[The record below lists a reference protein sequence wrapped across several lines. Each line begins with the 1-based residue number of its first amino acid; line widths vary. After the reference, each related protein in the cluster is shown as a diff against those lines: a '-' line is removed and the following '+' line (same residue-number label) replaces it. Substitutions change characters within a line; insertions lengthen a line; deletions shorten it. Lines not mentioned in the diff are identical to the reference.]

1 MEPKESYSRPDE
13 EQNASMLDELM
24 LKLEPM
30 EEAEVMEIEGEIN
43 NYEEE
48 KDLRKRNKKLREK
61 GRKYK
66 TLRKNKTT
74 GKYSYANENNER
86 KLRPTYKKYFQISG
100 KCHGICEKC
109 TFPV

>member
-1 MEPKESYSRPDE
+1 MEPKETYSRPDE
-13 EQNASMLDELM
+13 EQNASMLD
-24 LKLEPM
+24 EPM

-86 KLRPTYKKYFQISG
+86 KLRPT
-100 KCHGICEKC
+100 CESVLC
-109 TFPV
+109 